1 MRVAALVLA
10 AGRGERLGASV
21 PKAFLPLAGRPLVV
35 RAIEALAAWPEV
47 ERIVPVVPA
56 ADVARFAALAPLLRG
71 VDRLAPASGGGAER
85 QDSMRAGLAALPDG
99 IELVAVHDAARP
111 LVRPDDVG
119 RVIAAAARTGAALL
133 AVPVRDTLKRVE
145 GGRVRETLSRSECWA
160 AQTPQVFRVDLLR
173 EALAKAE
180 ADGFLGTDD
189 SQLVERLGAP
199 VEVVEGDARNLKIT
213 WPEDLALAEAICRA
227 QGARPSETSGRPSET
242 SGWPSE
248 ASGWPSEASARPSGS
263 PGRPSGSSGRRG

>member
-35 RAIEALAAWPEV
+35 RSIEALAARPEV
-47 ERIVPVVPA
+47 ERIVPVLPA
-56 ADVARFAALAPLLRG
+56 ADIERFLALGRDLPGA
-71 VDRLAPASGGGAER
+71 DRLAEPVAGGAER
-85 QDSMRAGLAALPDG
+85 QDSMRAGLAALPAG

-133 AVPVRDTLKRVE
+133 AVPVRDTLKRVRD
-145 GGRVRETLSRSECWA
+145 GRVAETLPRAACWA
-160 AQTPQVFRVDLLR
+160 AQTPQVFRLALLR

-180 ADGFLGTDD
+180 AEGFVGTDD
-189 SQLVERLGAP
+189 ASLVERIGAP
-199 VEVVEGDARNLKIT
+199 VEVVEGDPGNLKIT
-213 WPEDLALAEAICRA
+213 WPEDVALAEAIWSRA
-227 QGARPSETSGRPSET
+227 QR
-242 SGWPSE
+242 
-248 ASGWPSEASARPSGS
+248 SGS
-263 PGRPSGSSGRRG
+263 TDRAHGPSGSSGRGR

>member
-56 ADVARFAALAPLLRG
+56 ADLARFAALPRDFAG
-71 VDRLAPASGGGAER
+71 ADRLADAVVGGAER
-85 QDSMRAGLAALPDG
+85 QDSMRAGLAALPAG

-111 LVRPDDVG
+111 LVRPEDVG

-133 AVPVRDTLKRVE
+133 AVPVRDTLKRVRD
-145 GGRVRETLSRSECWA
+145 GRVEETLPRAACWA
-160 AQTPQVFRVDLLR
+160 AQTPQVFRVALLR

-180 ADGFLGTDD
+180 AEGVVATDD
-189 SQLVERLGAP
+189 AQLVERLGAP
-199 VEVVEGDARNLKIT
+199 VEIVEGDAGNLKIT
-213 WPEDLALAEAICRA
+213 WPEDLALAEALFSRA
-227 QGARPSETSGRPSET
+227 QGAE
-242 SGWPSE
+242 
-248 ASGWPSEASARPSGS
+248 GS
-263 PGRPSGSSGRRG
+263 RR